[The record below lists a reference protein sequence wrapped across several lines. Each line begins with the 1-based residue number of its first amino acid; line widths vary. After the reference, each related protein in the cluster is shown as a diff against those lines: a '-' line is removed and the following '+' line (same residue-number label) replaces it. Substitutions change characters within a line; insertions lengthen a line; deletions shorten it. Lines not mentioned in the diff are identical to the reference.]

1 MAGTRTVGCSRV
13 SGPQPFVFEA
23 GVEVKRYA
31 PATERNRDVIAETLM
46 NVLPAQGLVL
56 EIASGTGEHA
66 VHFAQLFP
74 AITWQPSDPDPIAI
88 ASINAWRGDCAVAN
102 VRSAML
108 LDASADWPI
117 AHADAVVCINMA
129 HISPWAA
136 TVGLLRNAARIL
148 PQSAP
153 LFIYGPFRQ
162 HDVPLAEGNASFDT
176 ALRQQNTEWGLRYVE
191 DITKEARDVGLA
203 LDQIIPMPSN
213 NLSLIFCR

>member
-1 MAGTRTVGCSRV
+1 V
-13 SGPQPFVFEA
+13 
-23 GVEVKRYA
+23 
-31 PATERNRDVIAETLM
+31 
-46 NVLPAQGLVL
+46 VL

-88 ASINAWRGDCAVAN
+88 ASINAWRADYAVPN
-102 VRSAML
+102 LQPGML
-108 LDASADWPI
+108 LDASADWTI
-117 AHADAVVCINMA
+117 AHADAIVCINMA

-136 TVGLLRNAARIL
+136 TVGLLRNAARLL

-162 HDVPLAEGNASFDT
+162 RDVPLAEGNASFDT
-176 ALRQQNTEWGLRYVE
+176 ALRQQNAEWGLRYVE
-191 DITKEARDVGLA
+191 DITEEARDVGLA

>member
-1 MAGTRTVGCSRV
+1 M

-31 PATERNRDVIAETLM
+31 PATERNRDVIAETLV

-66 VHFAQLFP
+66 VHFAQLFQGL
-74 AITWQPSDPDPIAI
+74 TWQPSDPDPIAI
-88 ASINAWRGDCAVAN
+88 ASINAWRGDCAVLN

-162 HDVPLAEGNASFDT
+162 HDVPLAEGNATFDA
-176 ALRQQNTEWGLRYVE
+176 ALRQQNVEWGLRYVE
-191 DITKEARDVGLA
+191 DITKEARDVGLT
-203 LDQIIPMPSN
+203 LDQIISMPSN
-213 NLSLIFCR
+213 NLSLIFCS

>member
-1 MAGTRTVGCSRV
+1 
-13 SGPQPFVFEA
+13 
-23 GVEVKRYA
+23 
-31 PATERNRDVIAETLM
+31 VIAETLM

-162 HDVPLAEGNASFDT
+162 HDVPLAEGNATFDA
-176 ALRQQNTEWGLRYVE
+176 ALRQQNVEWGLRYVE
-191 DITKEARDVGLA
+191 DITKEARDVGLT

-213 NLSLIFCR
+213 NLSLIFCL

>member
-1 MAGTRTVGCSRV
+1 
-13 SGPQPFVFEA
+13 VFEA

-31 PATERNRDVIAETLM
+31 PATERNRDVIAETLL
-46 NVLPAQGLVL
+46 NVLPAEGVVL

-66 VHFAQLFP
+66 VHFAQLFTGL
-74 AITWQPSDPDPIAI
+74 TWQPSDPDPIAI
-88 ASINAWRGDCAVAN
+88 ASINAWRGDCAVPN

-108 LDASADWPI
+108 LDASADWTI
-117 AHADAVVCINMA
+117 AHADAIVCINMA

-136 TVGLLRNAARIL
+136 TVGLLRNAARLL

-162 HDVPLAEGNASFDT
+162 RDVPLAEGNASFDA
-176 ALRQQNTEWGLRYVE
+176 ALRQQNAEWGLRYVE

-213 NLSLIFCR
+213 NLSLIFCP